1 LGLKNMM
8 NTNKVVAS
16 LADKMTASIGHRADL
31 EIGDVRKI
39 DGKTA
44 HFLLAFASDRAPT
57 SADLNEFFLKRYNA
71 QVVPYIAT
79 AKVWNDQKVVTVVAG
94 ILNITREY
102 EDIRRSKMVPV
113 IAGYSYLD
121 VPMQETY
128 AVQERGGKKVLVKK
142 VKDDI
147 MAIVSARK
155 AAMHDAT
162 FSTPATKTFAHLA
175 KASGLMRFLAEPE
188 KGDMVRCMNDD
199 KTMEGE
205 VLSASEDEV
214 KVKSS
219 DGGSLTLPKQ
229 AVLEVLKKGSDSQ
242 ADRLKAQEDYYSK
255 AYGSPE
261 YGKSLVRGK

>member
-1 LGLKNMM
+1 MM

-16 LADKMTASIGHRADL
+16 LADKMSASIGHRADL

-44 HFLLAFASDRAPT
+44 HFLLAFASDRPPT

-71 QVVPYIAT
+71 QVVPYAAT
-79 AKVWNDQKVVTVVAG
+79 AKVWLDHKVVTVVAG

-102 EDIRRSKMVPV
+102 EDIKRSKMVPV

-155 AAMHDAT
+155 AAMQDAT

-175 KASGLMRFLAEPE
+175 KASGLMRFLADPE

-199 KTMEGE
+199 KTFDGE
-205 VLSASEDEV
+205 VLSSSDEEV

-219 DGGSLTLPKQ
+219 EGGSVTIPKQ

-261 YGKSLVRGK
+261 YGKELVRGK